1 MPNVAQDMIA
11 IEKVTKEIY
20 LPYLNNML
28 NVEADPLLAKIPKAP
43 MQGDGVFGARIG
55 VAGNVGMSEE
65 RAPTP
70 ISKAPLYSRMKFSP
84 KDGYVEL
91 AISHKLVQ
99 LGRNNK
105 AVMVDAVT
113 DYMQASYEAAK
124 WNTARMMYG
133 DGTGMLAKITA
144 AANGTNKI
152 TVDAVNNVIV
162 GLTIDVHTYTN
173 ADGASTLTTA
183 NEKVQILA
191 INAKT
196 NELTLSDNVTAT
208 TVASGAY
215 GFITVQQSYGREI
228 TGLGAIFNDS
238 VDEIYG
244 LKKSENIIL
253 KPQYLD
259 AENNIDDTLI
269 TRMVRSV
276 HDMYGAD
283 TDTLLFGDDAYDAY
297 ERFMKSSPTHV
308 NLVEKREF
316 VGGASGYSIIV
327 GNRKIDVVNARHV
340 PKNKIWGVDSTLFE
354 FRDTGWDFADYQGSP
369 FVLKTGTSEYRGLLA
384 NYMELICKN
393 PGAMFEIDN
402 AGEV

>member
-1 MPNVAQDMIA
+1 MPNVAQDMIN
-11 IEKVTKEIY
+11 IQKVVKEIY

-28 NVEADPLLAKIPKAP
+28 NVEADPFLAKIPKAP

-70 ISKAPLYSRMKFSP
+70 ISKAPLYNRMKFSP

-91 AISHKLVQ
+91 AISNKVVQ
-99 LGRNNK
+99 LGRDNK
-105 AVMVDAVT
+105 AVMIDTVK
-113 DYMQASYEAAK
+113 DYMLASYEAAK
-124 WNTARMMYG
+124 WNTARMVYG
-133 DGTGMLAKITA
+133 DGTGVLANITQA
-144 AANGTNKI
+144 ASGTNKI

-162 GLTIDVHTYTN
+162 GLTIDVHTY
-173 ADGASTLTTA
+173 ADGEPTLTTA

-191 INAKT
+191 IDAKT
-196 NELTLSDNVTAT
+196 NEITLSNPVTAST
-208 TVASGAY
+208 ANSGVY

-228 TGLGAIFNDS
+228 TGLGAFFNDD

-244 LKKSENIIL
+244 LKKSENVIL
-253 KPQYLD
+253 MPQKID
-259 AENNIDDTLI
+259 ANNEINDTMI
-269 TRMVRSV
+269 TRAVRSV

-283 TDTLLFGDDAYDAY
+283 VDTLMFGDDAYDAY
-297 ERFMKSSPTHV
+297 EMFMKSSAAHV
-308 NLVEKREF
+308 NLVERREF

-327 GNRKIDVVNARHV
+327 GNRKIDVVNAHHV
-340 PKNKIWGVDSTLFE
+340 PKNKIWGVDSSLFE

-369 FVLKTGTSEYRGLLA
+369 FVLKPGTSEFRGLLA

-402 AGEV
+402 ANEA

>member
-11 IEKVTKEIY
+11 IQNVVKEIY
-20 LPYLNNML
+20 LPYMNNML
-28 NVEADPLLAKIPKAP
+28 NVEADPFLAKIPKAP
-43 MQGDGVFGARIG
+43 MQGEGVFGARIG

-70 ISKAPLYSRMKFSP
+70 ISKAPLYSRMKFAP

-91 AISHKLVQ
+91 AISHKAVQ
-99 LGRNNK
+99 LGRNSK
-105 AVMVDAVT
+105 ATMVDAVA
-113 DYMQASYEAAK
+113 DYMTASYEAAK
-124 WNTARMMYG
+124 WNTARMVYG
-133 DGTGMLAKITA
+133 NGSGVLAKITKA
-144 AANGTNKI
+144 ASGTNKV

-162 GLTIDVHTYTN
+162 GLTVDVHTY
-173 ADGASTLTTA
+173 ADGQPTLTTA
-183 NEKVQILA
+183 NEKVLIIA
-191 INAKT
+191 INPAT
-196 NELTLSDNVTAT
+196 NEITLSNPVTAST
-208 TVASGAY
+208 ASGGAY

-228 TGLGAIFNDS
+228 TGLGAIFDDG

-244 LKKSENIIL
+244 LKKSENVIL
-253 KPQYLD
+253 KPQKID
-259 AENNIDDTLI
+259 AKNQIDDTII
-269 TRMVRSV
+269 TRAVRSA

-283 TDTLLFGDDAYDAY
+283 IDTLMFGDDAYDAY
-297 ERFMKSSPTHV
+297 ERFMKSSATHV

-340 PKNKIWGVDSTLFE
+340 PKDKIWGADSSLFE

-369 FVLKTGTSEYRGLLA
+369 FVLKAGTSEYRGLLA

-393 PGAMFEIDN
+393 PGAAFEISN
-402 AGEV
+402 AGEAV

>member
-1 MPNVAQDMIA
+1 MPNVAQDMIN
-11 IEKVTKEIY
+11 IQKVVKEIY

-28 NVEADPLLAKIPKAP
+28 NVEADPFLAKIPKAP

-70 ISKAPLYSRMKFSP
+70 ISKAPLYNRMKFSP

-91 AISHKLVQ
+91 AISNKVVQ
-99 LGRNNK
+99 LGRDNK
-105 AVMVDAVT
+105 AVMMDTVK
-113 DYMQASYEAAK
+113 DYMLASYEAAK
-124 WNTARMMYG
+124 WNTARMVYG
-133 DGTGMLAKITA
+133 NGTGKLANITA
-144 AANGTNKI
+144 SVNGANKV
-152 TVDAVNNVIV
+152 TVDAVNNLIV
-162 GLTIDVHTYTN
+162 GLTVDVHTY
-173 ADGASTLTTA
+173 ADGEPTLTAA

-191 INAKT
+191 IDAGT
-196 NELTLSDNVTAT
+196 NEVTLSDPVTAT
-208 TVASGAY
+208 TANGSVY

-228 TGLGAIFNDS
+228 TGLGAFFDDT
-238 VDEIYG
+238 VDDIYG

-253 KPQYLD
+253 KPQKID
-259 AENNIDDTLI
+259 AQHEINDTMI
-269 TRMVRSV
+269 TRAVRSV

-283 TDTLLFGDDAYDAY
+283 VDTLMFGDDAYDAY
-297 ERFMKSSPTHV
+297 EMFMKSSASHV

-340 PKNKIWGVDSTLFE
+340 PKNKIWGVDSSLFE

-369 FVLKTGTSEYRGLLA
+369 FVLKPGTSEFRGLLA

-402 AGEV
+402 ANETA

>member
-11 IEKVTKEIY
+11 IQNVVKEIY
-20 LPYLNNML
+20 LPYMNNML
-28 NVEADPLLAKIPKAP
+28 NVEADPFLAKIPKAP

-70 ISKAPLYSRMKFSP
+70 ISKAPLYSRMKFAP

-91 AISHKLVQ
+91 AISHKAVQ
-99 LGRNNK
+99 LGRNSK
-105 AVMVDAVT
+105 AVMVDAVA
-113 DYMQASYEAAK
+113 DYMTASYEAAK
-124 WNTARMMYG
+124 WNTARMVYG
-133 DGTGMLAKITA
+133 NGTGVLAKITA
-144 AANGTNKI
+144 SVSGANKI

-162 GLTIDVHTYTN
+162 GLTVDVHTY
-173 ADGASTLTTA
+173 ADGEPTLLTA
-183 NEKVQILA
+183 NEKVQIIA
-191 INAKT
+191 IDPSK
-196 NELTLSDNVTAT
+196 NEITLSDNVTAST
-208 TVASGAY
+208 ANGGAY

-228 TGLGAIFNDS
+228 TGLGAIFDDG

-253 KPQYLD
+253 KPQKID
-259 AENNIDDTLI
+259 AGHQIDDTII
-269 TRMVRSV
+269 TRAVRSA

-283 TDTLLFGDDAYDAY
+283 IDTLMFGDDAYDAY
-297 ERFMKSSPTHV
+297 ERFMKSSATHV

-316 VGGASGYSIIV
+316 VGGASGYSILV

-340 PKNKIWGVDSTLFE
+340 PKNKIWGADSSLFE

-393 PGAMFEIDN
+393 PGAAFEIDN
-402 AGEV
+402 ADEQV